1 MFLIRIKTKLK
12 TDQCET
18 KTALENTM
26 KLIDYKPDLKGE
38 EGLAWKKYIEM
49 DSKRPRL
56 LVKSRYI
63 VDCGSRQLRIDQ

>member
-1 MFLIRIKTKLK
+1 M
-12 TDQCET
+12 E
-18 KTALENTM
+18 
-26 KLIDYKPDLKGE
+26 LIDYKPDLKGE

-63 VDCGSRQLRIDQ
+63 VIVEVGN

>member
-1 MFLIRIKTKLK
+1 MGLV
-12 TDQCET
+12 
-18 KTALENTM
+18 
-26 KLIDYKPDLKGE
+26 DYKPDLKGE